1 MHTMIHLND
10 RSICNIFISIRI
22 SFLWEFLFL
31 SVTKVGKSGPVLFSL
46 PFILKTEGGTI
57 MHHRR
62 PEWRPE
68 SDHRLPTSAK
78 PSFSRHTNV
87 ASPTRRGS
95 NLREKKQKPPMGVL
109 TGTTGAKPS
118 WDCAPTDNIGA
129 ATTLPHGAVR
139 PPSPPI
145 IV

>member
-46 PFILKTEGGTI
+46 PFILKTEGETI
-57 MHHRR
+57 KHHRR

-78 PSFSRHTNV
+78 PSLPDTPMSPHPPDADPTCARRSR
-87 ASPTRRGS
+87 
-95 NLREKKQKPPMGVL
+95 QPPMGVL
-109 TGTTGAKPS
+109 TGTTGARPS

-129 ATTLPHGAVR
+129 ATTLPHGAAR
-139 PPSPPI
+139 PPPPPI